1 MKAQVRVCFR
11 RCSNNESR
19 LPFAEN
25 TVDEFTNVRLS
36 AVHYG
41 GPPAGSRFFAREC
54 GSESRAA
61 GEALPREAAPLP
73 RGLTIVPREAA
84 PLPPEG
90 AIHSRTAE
98 IGRSRGMD
106 LRSRGTEARFR
117 GRGHPVRTRLAG
129 HAPRPGKPRP
139 RPGRLRP
146 LSGRSWYRP
155 RTEHRKRRTLRG
167 RVRLD
172 HRWWRHGE
180 SNSGPRQLP
189 DRHLQAQSLVWIRT
203 RCAQRHARGVLTG
216 SVLARAIPI
225 TCVGAF
231 PLDDVAP
238 GQGTSRG

>member
-11 RCSNNESR
+11 RCSNTESS

-25 TVDEFTNVRLS
+25 TVDEFTNVRLP
-36 AVHYG
+36 AVRYG
-41 GPPAGSRFFAREC
+41 GPPAGSRVFAREC

-61 GEALPREAAPLP
+61 GEALPREAVPLP
-73 RGLTIVPREAA
+73 RG
-84 PLPPEG
+84 
-90 AIHSRTAE
+90 
-98 IGRSRGMD
+98 
-106 LRSRGTEARFR
+106 
-117 GRGHPVRTRLAG
+117 
-129 HAPRPGKPRP
+129 
-139 RPGRLRP
+139 LRP

-155 RTEHRKRRTLRG
+155 RTEQRKRRTLRG

-225 TCVGAF
+225 TCAGAF

>member
-1 MKAQVRVCFR
+1 MFVYQLFIMAGRPLVRAF
-11 RCSNNESR
+11 SR
-19 LPFAEN
+19 VNA
-25 TVDEFTNVRLS
+25 
-36 AVHYG
+36 
-41 GPPAGSRFFAREC
+41 GPN
-54 GSESRAA
+54 RAPRGRA
-61 GEALPREAAPLP
+61 CPGEPRPCP
-73 RGLTIVPREAA
+73 GGLTIVPREAA
-84 PLPPEG
+84 PLPRVLTIVPREAVPLPPEG
-90 AIHSRTAE
+90 TIHSRTAE

-117 GRGHPVRTRLAG
+117 GRGRPVRTMLAG

-155 RTEHRKRRTLRG
+155 RTEQRKRRTLPR

-225 TCVGAF
+225 TCAGAF

>member
-1 MKAQVRVCFR
+1 MAGRPLVRAFLRV
-11 RCSNNESR
+11 
-19 LPFAEN
+19 A
-25 TVDEFTNVRLS
+25 
-36 AVHYG
+36 
-41 GPPAGSRFFAREC
+41 AGCWRGR

-61 GEALPREAAPLP
+61 GEGLPREA
-73 RGLTIVPREAA
+73 V

-90 AIHSRTAE
+90 TIHPRTAE
-98 IGRSRGMD
+98 IGRSRGID
-106 LRSRGTEARFR
+106 LRSRGMEARFR
-117 GRGHPVRTRLAG
+117 GRGVQFGLCWRDTLPVPGSRAL
-129 HAPRPGKPRP
+129 PRG
-139 RPGRLRP
+139 LRP

-155 RTEHRKRRTLRG
+155 KTEQRKRRTLRG

-225 TCVGAF
+225 TCAGAF